1 MRCLV
6 SLDGVFVEF
15 PRSRELWI
23 PAFAG
28 MTDNGVDSRGEL
40 WIPAFAGMTDNGVDS
55 RVRGNCGF
63 PPSREWRTM
72 GWIPACAG
80 MADDGVDSRL
90 RGNDGRW
97 GGFLPARE
105 WR

>member
-28 MTDNGVDSRGEL
+28 MTD
-40 WIPAFAGMTDNGVDS
+40 
-55 RVRGNCGF
+55 
-63 PPSREWRTM
+63 
-72 GWIPACAG
+72 
-80 MADDGVDSRL
+80 DGADSRL
-90 RGNDGRW
+90 RGNGVEVV
-97 GGFLPARE
+97 LCRE
-105 WR
+105 

>member
-1 MRCLV
+1 MADDGVDPACAGMALRWSCAGMRCLV

-28 MTDNGVDSRGEL
+28 MTDNGVDSRQ
-40 WIPAFAGMTDNGVDS
+40 
-55 RVRGNCGF
+55 
-63 PPSREWRTM
+63 
-72 GWIPACAG
+72 AG

-90 RGNDGRW
+90 RGNGGRW
-97 GGFLPARE
+97 GGFPPARE